1 MLEQDKYSGLAAW
14 LNTRLED
21 WKQHRT
27 QNYDAKFDEYYR
39 IWRGIWVE
47 KDKMRES
54 ENSRLISPAT
64 QQAVEA
70 TVSELEEATFGRDKW
85 FDIRDDVL
93 DEKKDD
99 IALLRQ
105 VLQEDLERD
114 GVKPAICES
123 FLNGAIYGTGS

>member
-70 TVSELEEATFGRDKW
+70 TVSELEEST
-85 FDIRDDVL
+85 
-93 DEKKDD
+93 
-99 IALLRQ
+99 
-105 VLQEDLERD
+105 
-114 GVKPAICES
+114 P
-123 FLNGAIYGTGS
+123 GS